1 MAPILQS
8 LIRGSSLVALLPL
21 NIRQGACETEQLS
34 ENQRAR
40 EMS

>member
-8 LIRGSSLVALLPL
+8 LIGSSSLVTLLPM
-21 NIRQGACETEQLS
+21 NIRRGVRETGKHKK
-34 ENQRAR
+34 NQRAR